1 MSYMDPR
8 PEGLNTEPAPK
19 SVVETLK
26 PRTWH
31 EGPPPFPGWW
41 NATDLA
47 EEHREAPPLEFW
59 RWWNGEHWSRVAFD
73 DDRIADVVAAADAP
87 HEHPLPVAWC
97 DYWPENARVP
107 RVNPNEVEA

>member
-1 MSYMDPR
+1 MTYMDPR

-31 EGPPPFPGWW
+31 KGTPPHVGWW
-41 NATDLA
+41 NARTFEGA
-47 EEHREAPPLEFW
+47 FCQGQMW
-59 RWWNGEHWSRVAFD
+59 GWWNGHWWSRFCDPIEHTAEVAGI
-73 DDRIADVVAAADAP
+73 RATVKGARHVA
-87 HEHPLPVAWC
+87 EIEWT